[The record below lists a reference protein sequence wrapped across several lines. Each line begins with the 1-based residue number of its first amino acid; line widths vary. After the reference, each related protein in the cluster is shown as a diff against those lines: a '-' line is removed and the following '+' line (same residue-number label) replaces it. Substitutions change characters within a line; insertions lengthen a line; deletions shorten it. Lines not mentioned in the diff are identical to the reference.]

1 MRRWDIRIDDSAGVP
16 LANTPPGTFL
26 CLLAEAA
33 DAKFSPVALLALLKH
48 PLASGGK
55 DTATFRAQARELDV
69 ALRGPRPDP
78 GLDGIARVLE
88 AKIADAKSRARD
100 TARLAALAAWFAN
113 VADMLRPL

>member
-33 DAKFSPVALLALLKH
+33 DAKFAPVALLALLKH
-48 PLASGGK
+48 PLSCDDESRAE
-55 DTATFRAQARELDV
+55 FRAHARQLDL

-78 GLDGIARVLE
+78 GLEGIARTIA
-88 AKIADAKSRARD
+88 AKIEERKSRERD
-100 TARLAALAAWFAN
+100 
-113 VADMLRPL
+113 